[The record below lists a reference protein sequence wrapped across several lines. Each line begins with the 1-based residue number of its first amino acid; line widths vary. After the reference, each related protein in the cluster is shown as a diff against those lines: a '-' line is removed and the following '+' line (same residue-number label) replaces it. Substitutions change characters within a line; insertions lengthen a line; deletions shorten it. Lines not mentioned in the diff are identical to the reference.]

1 MDNLTQFVYN
11 WREFVTIYNLERALA
26 RKKNVRCKTLCY
38 NGNWNLIEKCSLMEK
53 CFLSTHH
60 PSLTV
65 RQFPISCRRPTVEI
79 KRENI
84 NSMESSIFFGKTSPN
99 GVPKLTL

>member
-1 MDNLTQFVYN
+1 VYN
-11 WREFVTIYNLERALA
+11 WREFVTIYNFEWALA
-26 RKKNVRCKTLCY
+26 RKKNVRYKMLSY

-60 PSLTV
+60 PSLMV
-65 RQFPISCRRPTVEI
+65 LQFPIYCQRPTVEI
-79 KRENI
+79 NSENI

-99 GVPKLTL
+99 GVPKIDPMTYR